1 MRSRSF
7 VHNGKEIGEMPAK
20 TLTAGSIWKALSKI
34 NVNEYT
40 EEKAGLTYLS
50 WSHAYRIMMENY
62 PEMQIKWN
70 GTTDENGVIRD
81 VTYYE
86 GGTAMVSCTVTI
98 GDISREMWLPVM
110 DYRMKSIAHPSS
122 RDVSDAKMR
131 CLVKCFSLFGLAN
144 YIYAG
149 DGLPVEE
156 TNGVTKAP
164 PKKPVKAKAKAKPK
178 VEAKSNGVAQDDVEE
193 AIQALKDLCNEVV
206 SSGWEPDKKTQ
217 TEIKSAIASRD
228 EKAIAKMM
236 ISIHDLASVAMQLND
251 DTQAQGELIDA

>member
-1 MRSRSF
+1 
-7 VHNGKEIGEMPAK
+7 MPAK
-20 TLTAGSIWKALSKI
+20 KSLTAGSIWNKLSKM

-40 EEKAGLTYLS
+40 EEKVGLTYLS

-98 GDISREMWLPVM
+98 GDVSREMWLAVM
-110 DYRMKSIAHPSS
+110 DYNMKSIAHPSS
-122 RDVSDAKMR
+122 RDISDAKMR

-149 DGLPVEE
+149 DGLPMEE
-156 TNGVTKAP
+156 ANGVTKAP
-164 PKKPVKAKAKAKPK
+164 PKKPVKAKAKAQPK
-178 VEAKSNGVAQDDVEE
+178 VEAKANGVVEDNTDE
-193 AIQALKDLCNEVV
+193 VVQALKDLCNETYKA
-206 SSGWEPDKKTQ
+206 GWEPDEDTVKQ
-217 TEIKSAIASRD
+217 IKSAIAGRD
-228 EKAIAKMM
+228 EKTIAKLM
-236 ISIHDLASVAMQLND
+236 IQIRKVSDVALQLNNE
-251 DTQAQGELIDA
+251 TEQKELIDA

>member
-1 MRSRSF
+1 
-7 VHNGKEIGEMPAK
+7 MPAK
-20 TLTAGSIWKALSKI
+20 KSLTAGSIWNKLSKM

-40 EEKAGLTYLS
+40 EEKVGLTYLS

-98 GDISREMWLPVM
+98 GDVSREMWLAVM
-110 DYRMKSIAHPSS
+110 DYNMKSIAHPSS
-122 RDVSDAKMR
+122 RDISDAKMR

-149 DGLPVEE
+149 DGLPMEE
-156 TNGVTKAP
+156 ANGVTKAP
-164 PKKPVKAKAKAKPK
+164 PKKPVKAKAKAQPK
-178 VEAKSNGVAQDDVEE
+178 VEAKANGVVEDNTDE
-193 AIQALKDLCNEVV
+193 VVQALKDLCNETYKA
-206 SSGWEPDKKTQ
+206 GWEPDEDTVK
-217 TEIKSAIASRD
+217 EIKSAIAGRD
-228 EKAIAKMM
+228 EKTIAKLM
-236 ISIHDLASVAMQLND
+236 IQIRKVSDVALQLNNE
-251 DTQAQGELIDA
+251 TEQKELIDA

>member
-1 MRSRSF
+1 
-7 VHNGKEIGEMPAK
+7 MPAK
-20 TLTAGSIWKALSKI
+20 KSLTAGSIWNKLSKM

-40 EEKAGLTYLS
+40 EEKVGLTYLS

-98 GDISREMWLPVM
+98 GDVSREMWLAVM
-110 DYRMKSIAHPSS
+110 DYNMKSIAHPSS
-122 RDVSDAKMR
+122 RDISDAEMR

-149 DGLPVEE
+149 DGLPMEE
-156 TNGVTKAP
+156 ANGVTKAP
-164 PKKPVKAKAKAKPK
+164 PK
-178 VEAKSNGVAQDDVEE
+178 AKSNGVAQDNAEE
-193 AIQALKDLCNEVV
+193 VVQALKDLCNETYKA
-206 SSGWEPDKKTQ
+206 GWEPDEDTVK
-217 TEIKSAIASRD
+217 EIKSAIAGRD
-228 EKAIAKMM
+228 EKTIAKLM
-236 ISIHDLASVAMQLND
+236 IQIRKVSDVALQLNNE
-251 DTQAQGELIDA
+251 TEQKELIDA

>member
-1 MRSRSF
+1 
-7 VHNGKEIGEMPAK
+7 MPAK
-20 TLTAGSIWKALSKI
+20 KSLTAGSIWKTLSTI

-40 EEKAGLTYLS
+40 EEKVGLTYLS

-62 PEMQIKWN
+62 PDMQIKWN

-81 VTYYE
+81 LTYYE

-110 DYRMKSIAHPSS
+110 DYKMKSIAHPDS

-149 DGLPVEE
+149 DGLPMEE
-156 TNGVTKAP
+156 PNGVTKAP
-164 PKKPVKAKAKAKPK
+164 AKKPVKAKAK
-178 VEAKSNGVAQDDVEE
+178 SNGVAQDSAEE
-193 AIQALKDLCNEVV
+193 VVQALKDLCNETYKA
-206 SSGWEPDKKTQ
+206 GWEPDDKTKK
-217 TEIKSAIASRD
+217 EIKSAIAGRD
-228 EKAIAKMM
+228 EKTIAKLM
-236 ISIHDLASVAMQLND
+236 IQIRKVSDVALQLNNE
-251 DTQAQGELIDA
+251 TEQGELIDA